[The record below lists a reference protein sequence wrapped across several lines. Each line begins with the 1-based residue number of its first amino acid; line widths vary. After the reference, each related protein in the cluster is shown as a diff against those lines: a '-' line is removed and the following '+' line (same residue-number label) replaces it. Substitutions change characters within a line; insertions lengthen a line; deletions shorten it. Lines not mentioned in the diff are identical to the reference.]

1 MKLLSVKQAR
11 SIWFLYLI
19 ELNPR
24 GLNLISL
31 INPFIEKYN
40 FQIYPTKPEELGFG
54 KENIEIKFMGGN
66 FQKDKQHNINFNLII
81 YNDGLLVD
89 TRSSTYDSDTILN
102 DILNWT
108 SKEYGF
114 VPYQEIIF
122 RKTYLSEVYIQTNKS
137 MNSLN
142 PKLSEFSNKLSSLII
157 NQESQNISIE
167 TTSIA
172 FWADPTTTNP
182 PGAFRFERVLNVP
195 FNTNRYYSA
204 APLQTD
210 IHLQMLEEFEQILS
224 D

>member
-24 GLNLISL
+24 GLNLTSL
-31 INPFIEKYN
+31 IKPFVEKYN
-40 FQIYPTKPEELGFG
+40 FQIYPNKPEELGFG
-54 KENIEIKFMGGN
+54 KENIEIKFIGGN
-66 FQKDKQHNINFNLII
+66 FRKTPGDIIDFNLSI
-81 YNDGLLVD
+81 YNDGLILD
-89 TRSSTYDSDTILN
+89 TRSSTYDSDTILD

-108 SKEYGF
+108 SSEYGF
-114 VPYQEIIF
+114 VPYYEILI
-122 RKTYLSEVYIQTNKS
+122 RRAYVSELYVQSNKS
-137 MNSLN
+137 MNMLN
-142 PKLSEFSNKLSSLII
+142 PKLSEFSKQLTSLVVS
-157 NQESQNISIE
+157 QEKQHKYE

-172 FWADPTTTNP
+172 FWTDQSIANP

-210 IHLQMLEEFEQILS
+210 DHIKMLEKLEKILGN
-224 D
+224 